1 MVQDMV
7 RFRQDFL
14 PKRSNLFDPRKI
26 SFRSCRHVLQI
37 PSTVPQVSK
46 GACGGKKVT
55 RCVHL
60 RWFGDVRSIGFL
72 CEVPLIGVH
81 G

>member
-1 MVQDMV
+1 MVPGYGKIQS
-7 RFRQDFL
+7 RFL
-14 PKRSNLFDPRKI
+14 TKRSNLFDPRKI

-46 GACGGKKVT
+46 GASWGKKVT

-60 RWFGDVRSIGFL
+60 RWFGDLRSIGFL

>member
-7 RFRQDFL
+7 RFSQDFL

-26 SFRSCRHVLQI
+26 SFRSCRHVLQV

-46 GACGGKKVT
+46 GAGWGKKVT

-60 RWFGDVRSIGFL
+60 RWFGDVRSMVSLVRF
-72 CEVPLIGVH
+72 P
-81 G
+81 